1 MALKQGS
8 ISIDTEN
15 IFPIIKKWLYSDKD
29 IFIRELI
36 SNGCDAVSKHKRLV
50 SLGEVNDD
58 GQPYKITVSV
68 SKKNKTLSFSDNGI
82 GMTADEIDKYI
93 NQVAFSGAED
103 FFNKYKDKMEESNDI
118 IGHFGLGFYSAFMVA
133 SNVEIDTLSYQEGAT
148 PVRWQSEDGMQFE
161 ITEDGTRT
169 ERGTT
174 ITLTIADDSDEF
186 LDEYHVR
193 RIIKKYCS
201 FLPVEIYVEN
211 PDREE
216 EEAKRKE
223 EEAAKKAEERA
234 KAEAEGE
241 TVEEEPEEETE
252 PVKPTP
258 LNDTNPL
265 WLKSPKDCT
274 DEEYIDFYRK
284 VFNVYEEPLFWIH
297 LNIDYP
303 FNLKGI
309 LYFPK
314 LKNEFELVE
323 GEVKLYNNQVF
334 VADNIK
340 EVIPEFLLLLKGVID
355 CPDLP
360 LNVSRSFLQNDR
372 EVGKISKNI
381 VKKVADKLKSLYK
394 NEREKYEGFWH
405 DIQLFIKF
413 GCLKDQ
419 SFYDRV
425 KDYII
430 YKDLNDKYITLNEY
444 LEEAKDKHE
453 NKVFYVVDKEKQAQY
468 IKLFEEYG
476 LNALV
481 LDCAIDDNFISL
493 LEYAQPGVRFKRID
507 SDLSDVLK
515 DEDAEKDEKADE
527 EITKFFEEIVGD
539 RIQKYT
545 VESLKKE
552 DTPAV
557 ILISEESRRMME
569 MQKRFNDLN
578 YGFDLHEEKTLVI
591 NDKNPL
597 IQKVLSMKDN
607 ESKKEDVEVICN
619 QIVDL
624 ALLANKELSADEL
637 DLFIKRS
644 NELMTRVISL

>member
-50 SLGEVNDD
+50 ALGETDGDD
-58 GQPYKITVSV
+58 KPYKITVAV

-118 IGHFGLGFYSAFMVA
+118 IGHFGLGFYSAFMVS
-133 SNVEIDTLSYQEGAT
+133 SNVEIDTLSFAPGAK
-148 PVRWQSEDGMQFE
+148 PIKWQSADGMQFE

-174 ITLTIADDSDEF
+174 IILTLAEDSEEF
-186 LDEYHVR
+186 LDEYHLR
-193 RIIKKYCS
+193 SIIKKYCS

-211 PDREE
+211 TDKLE
-216 EEAKRKE
+216 EEAKKKA
-223 EEAAKKAEERA
+223 EEAAKKAQ
-234 KAEAEGE
+234 EGADNE
-241 TVEEEPEEETE
+241 TSEEEPKEEIKS
-252 PVKPTP
+252 VP

-274 DEEYIDFYRK
+274 DEEYIKFYQQ
-284 VFNVYEEPLFWIH
+284 VFNVFDEPLFWIH
-297 LNIDYP
+297 LNVDYP

-323 GEVKLYNNQVF
+323 GKVKLYNNQVF

-372 EVGKISKNI
+372 DVSKISKHI
-381 VKKVADKLKSLYK
+381 VKKVADKLKSLCK
-394 NEREKYEGFWH
+394 NEREKYESFWD
-405 DIQLFIKF
+405 DIQVFIKY
-413 GCLKDQ
+413 GCLKDEG
-419 SFYDRV
+419 FYD
-425 KDYII
+425 KIKEYIL
-430 YKDLNDKYITLNEY
+430 YKDLDGKYITLKDY
-444 LEEAKDKHE
+444 LEYAKDKHE
-453 NKVFYVVDKEKQAQY
+453 NKVFYVVDKEQQSQY
-468 IKLFEEYG
+468 IKLFKEYD
-476 LNALV
+476 LNAV
-481 LDCAIDDNFISL
+481 ILDCTIDNNFITF
-493 LEYAQPGVRFKRID
+493 LEYKESGVRFKRID

-515 DEDAEKDEKADE
+515 DKDEEKDEKADE
-527 EITKFFEEIVGD
+527 EIVNFFKEKIGD
-539 RIQKYT
+539 RVQKYS

-569 MQKRFNDLN
+569 MQSRFAGLD
-578 YGFDLHEEKTLVI
+578 YGFDLKEEKTLVI
-591 NDKNPL
+591 NDRNPL
-597 IQKVLSMKDN
+597 IKKVLSLRDD
-607 ESKKEDVEVICN
+607 ETKKEAVDVICN

-624 ALLANKELSADEL
+624 ALLANKELGAEEL

-644 NELMTRVISL
+644 NELMSKVISL

>member
-50 SLGEVNDD
+50 SLGETAGDD
-58 GQPYKITVSV
+58 KPYKITVAV

-118 IGHFGLGFYSAFMVA
+118 IGHFGLGFYSAFMVS
-133 SNVEIDTLSYQEGAT
+133 SNVEIDTLSFVPGAK
-148 PVRWQSEDGMQFE
+148 PIRWQSADGMQFE

-174 ITLTIADDSDEF
+174 IILTLAEDSEEF
-186 LDEYHVR
+186 LDEYHLR
-193 RIIKKYCS
+193 SIIKKYCS

-211 PDREE
+211 IDKLE
-216 EEAKRKE
+216 EEAK
-223 EEAAKKAEERA
+223 KKAEEVA
-234 KAEAEGE
+234 KKAQEGADNE
-241 TVEEEPEEETE
+241 TSEEEPKEEI
-252 PVKPTP
+252 KPAP

-274 DEEYIDFYRK
+274 DEEYIKFYQQ
-284 VFNVYEEPLFWIH
+284 VFNVFDEPLFWIH
-297 LNIDYP
+297 LNVDYP

-323 GEVKLYNNQVF
+323 GKVKLYNNQVF

-372 EVGKISKNI
+372 DVSKISKHI
-381 VKKVADKLKSLYK
+381 VKKVADKLKSLCK
-394 NEREKYEGFWH
+394 NEREKYESFWD
-405 DIQLFIKF
+405 DIQVFIKY
-413 GCLKDQ
+413 GCLKDEG
-419 SFYDRV
+419 FYD
-425 KDYII
+425 KIKEYIL
-430 YKDLNDKYITLNEY
+430 YKDLDGKYITLKDY
-444 LEEAKDKHE
+444 LEYAKDKHE
-453 NKVFYVVDKEKQAQY
+453 NKVFYVVDKEQQSQY
-468 IKLFEEYG
+468 IKLFKEYD
-476 LNALV
+476 LNAV
-481 LDCAIDDNFISL
+481 ILDCTIDNNFITF
-493 LEYAQPGVRFKRID
+493 LEYKESGVRFKRID

-515 DEDAEKDEKADE
+515 DKDEEKDEKADE
-527 EITKFFEEIVGD
+527 EIVNFFKEKIGD
-539 RIQKYT
+539 RVQKYS

-569 MQKRFNDLN
+569 MQSRFAGLD
-578 YGFDLHEEKTLVI
+578 YGFDLKEEKTLVI
-591 NDKNPL
+591 NDRNPL
-597 IQKVLSMKDN
+597 IKKVLSLRDD
-607 ESKKEDVEVICN
+607 ETKKEAVDVICN

-624 ALLANKELSADEL
+624 ALLANKELGAEEL

-644 NELMTRVISL
+644 NELMSKVISL

>member
-50 SLGEVNDD
+50 SLGETAGDD
-58 GQPYKITVSV
+58 KPYKITVAV

-118 IGHFGLGFYSAFMVA
+118 IGHFGLGFYSAFMVS
-133 SNVEIDTLSYQEGAT
+133 SNVEIDTLSFAPGAK
-148 PVRWQSEDGMQFE
+148 PIKWQSADGMQFE

-174 ITLTIADDSDEF
+174 ITLTLAEDSEEF
-186 LDEYHVR
+186 LDEYHLR
-193 RIIKKYCS
+193 SIIKKYCS

-211 PDREE
+211 TDKLEE
-216 EEAKRKE
+216 EDKKKAE
-223 EEAAKKAEERA
+223 EVAKKAEESA
-234 KAEAEGE
+234 DNE
-241 TVEEEPEEETE
+241 TSEEEPKEEIK
-252 PVKPTP
+252 PVP

-274 DEEYIDFYRK
+274 DEEYIKFYQQ
-284 VFNVYEEPLFWIH
+284 VFNVFDEPLFWIH
-297 LNIDYP
+297 LNVDYP

-323 GEVKLYNNQVF
+323 GKVKLYNNQVF

-372 EVGKISKNI
+372 DVSKISKHI

-394 NEREKYEGFWH
+394 NERENYEKFWD
-405 DIQLFIKF
+405 DIQVFIKY
-413 GCLKDQ
+413 GCLKDEG
-419 SFYDRV
+419 FYD
-425 KDYII
+425 KIKEYIL
-430 YKDLNDKYITLNEY
+430 YKDLDGKYITLKDY
-444 LEEAKDKHE
+444 LEYAKDKHE
-453 NKVFYVVDKEKQAQY
+453 NKVFYVVDKEQQSQY
-468 IKLFEEYG
+468 IKLFKEYD
-476 LNALV
+476 LNAV
-481 LDCAIDDNFISL
+481 ILDCTIDNNFITF
-493 LEYAQPGVRFKRID
+493 LEYKESGVRFKRID

-515 DEDAEKDEKADE
+515 DKDEEKDEKADE
-527 EITKFFEEIVGD
+527 EIVNFFKEKIGD
-539 RIQKYT
+539 RVQKYS

-569 MQKRFNDLN
+569 MQSRFAGLD
-578 YGFDLHEEKTLVI
+578 YGFDLKEEKTLVI
-591 NDKNPL
+591 NDRNPL
-597 IQKVLSMKDN
+597 IKKVLSLRDD
-607 ESKKEDVEVICN
+607 ETKKEAVDVICN

-624 ALLANKELSADEL
+624 ALLANKELGAEEL

-644 NELMTRVISL
+644 NELMSKVISL

>member
-36 SNGCDAVSKHKRLV
+36 SNACDAVSKHKRLV
-50 SLGEVNDD
+50 ALGEVNSDD
-58 GQPYKITVSV
+58 KPYKITVAV
-68 SKKNKTLSFSDNGI
+68 SKKNKTLEFSDNGI

-118 IGHFGLGFYSAFMVA
+118 IGHFGLGFYSAFMVS
-133 SNVEIDTLSYQEGAT
+133 SNVEIDTLSYLEGAK
-148 PVRWQSEDGMQFE
+148 PIRWQSADGMQFE

-174 ITLTIADDSDEF
+174 ITLTLAEDSEEF
-186 LDEYHVR
+186 LDEYNLR
-193 RIIKKYCS
+193 SIITKYCS
-201 FLPVEIYVEN
+201 FLPVEIYLEN
-211 PDREE
+211 TDKLE
-216 EEAKRKE
+216 EEAK
-223 EEAAKKAEERA
+223 KKAEDGSDD
-234 KAEAEGE
+234 K
-241 TVEEEPEEETE
+241 TSEETKDE
-252 PVKPTP
+252 VKPMP

-265 WLKSPKDCT
+265 WLKLPKDCT
-274 DEEYIDFYRK
+274 DEEYIKFYQQ
-284 VFNVYEEPLFWIH
+284 VFNVFDEPLFWIH
-297 LNIDYP
+297 LNVDYP

-314 LKNEFELVE
+314 LRNEFELVE
-323 GEVKLYNNQVF
+323 GKVKLYNNQVF

-372 EVGKISKNI
+372 DVSKISKHI
-381 VKKVADKLKSLYK
+381 VKKVADKLKSLCK
-394 NEREKYEGFWH
+394 NEREKYEGFWD
-405 DIQLFIKF
+405 DIQIFIKY
-413 GCLKDQ
+413 GCLKDE
-419 SFYDRV
+419 SFYD
-425 KDYII
+425 KIKEYIL
-430 YKDLNDKYITLNEY
+430 YKDLDGKYITLTDY
-444 LEEAKDKHE
+444 LEVAKDKHE
-453 NKVFYVVDKEKQAQY
+453 NKVFYVVDREQQSQY
-468 IKLFEEYG
+468 IKLFKEYG
-476 LNALV
+476 LNAV
-481 LDCAIDDNFISL
+481 ILDCTIDNNFITF
-493 LEYAQPGVRFKRID
+493 LEYKEHGVRFKRID

-515 DEDAEKDEKADE
+515 DKDEEKDEKADE
-527 EITKFFEEIVGD
+527 EIVNFFKEKIGD
-539 RIQKYT
+539 RIEKYT

-557 ILISEESRRMME
+557 ILVSEESRRMME
-569 MQKRFNDLN
+569 MQSRFAGLD
-578 YGFDLHEEKTLVI
+578 YGFDLKEEKTLVI

-597 IQKVLSMKDN
+597 IKKVLSLKDD
-607 ESKKEDVEVICN
+607 ETKKEAVDVICN

-644 NELMTRVISL
+644 NELMSRVISL

>member
-50 SLGEVNDD
+50 SLGETAGDD
-58 GQPYKITVSV
+58 KPYKITVAV

-118 IGHFGLGFYSAFMVA
+118 IGHFGLGFYSAFMVS
-133 SNVEIDTLSYQEGAT
+133 SNVEIDTLSFASGAK
-148 PVRWQSEDGMQFE
+148 PIKWQSADGMQFE

-174 ITLTIADDSDEF
+174 IILTLAEDSEEF
-186 LDEYHVR
+186 LDEYHLR
-193 RIIKKYCS
+193 SIIKKYCS

-211 PDREE
+211 TDKLE
-216 EEAKRKE
+216 EEAK
-223 EEAAKKAEERA
+223 KKAEEVA
-234 KAEAEGE
+234 KKAQEGADNE
-241 TVEEEPEEETE
+241 TSEEEPKEEIK
-252 PVKPTP
+252 PVP

-274 DEEYIDFYRK
+274 DEDYIKFYQQ
-284 VFNVYEEPLFWIH
+284 VFNVFDEPLFWIH
-297 LNIDYP
+297 LNVDYP

-323 GEVKLYNNQVF
+323 GKVKLYNNQVF

-372 EVGKISKNI
+372 DVSKISKHI
-381 VKKVADKLKSLYK
+381 VKKVADKLKSLCK
-394 NEREKYEGFWH
+394 NEREKYESFWD
-405 DIQLFIKF
+405 DIQVFIKY
-413 GCLKDQ
+413 GCLKDEG
-419 SFYDRV
+419 FYD
-425 KDYII
+425 KIKEYIL
-430 YKDLNDKYITLNEY
+430 YKDLDGKYITLKDY
-444 LEEAKDKHE
+444 LEYAKDKHE
-453 NKVFYVVDKEKQAQY
+453 NKVFYVVDKEQQSQY
-468 IKLFEEYG
+468 IKLFKEYD
-476 LNALV
+476 LNAV
-481 LDCAIDDNFISL
+481 ILDCTIDNNFITF
-493 LEYAQPGVRFKRID
+493 LEYKESGVRFKRID

-515 DEDAEKDEKADE
+515 DKDEEKDEKADE
-527 EITKFFEEIVGD
+527 EIVNFFKEKIGD
-539 RIQKYT
+539 RVQKYS

-569 MQKRFNDLN
+569 MQSRFAGLD
-578 YGFDLHEEKTLVI
+578 YGFDLKEEKTLVI
-591 NDKNPL
+591 NDRNPL
-597 IQKVLSMKDN
+597 IKKVLSLRDD
-607 ESKKEDVEVICN
+607 ETKKEAVDVICN

-624 ALLANKELSADEL
+624 ALLANKELGAEEL

-644 NELMTRVISL
+644 NELMSKVISL

>member
-50 SLGEVNDD
+50 SLGETAGDD
-58 GQPYKITVSV
+58 KPYKITVAV

-118 IGHFGLGFYSAFMVA
+118 IGHFGLGFYSAFMVS
-133 SNVEIDTLSYQEGAT
+133 SNVEIDTLSFATGAK
-148 PVRWQSEDGMQFE
+148 PIRWQSSDGMQFE

-169 ERGTT
+169 EKGTT
-174 ITLTIADDSDEF
+174 ITLTLAEDSEEF
-186 LDEYHVR
+186 LDEYHLR
-193 RIIKKYCS
+193 SIIKKYCS

-211 PDREE
+211 TDKLE
-216 EEAKRKE
+216 EEAKKKA
-223 EEAAKKAEERA
+223 EEAAKKAEEGA
-234 KAEAEGE
+234 DNE
-241 TVEEEPEEETE
+241 TSEEEPKEEIK
-252 PVKPTP
+252 PVP

-274 DEEYIDFYRK
+274 DEEYIKFYQQ
-284 VFNVYEEPLFWIH
+284 VFNVFDEPLFWIH
-297 LNIDYP
+297 LNVDYP

-323 GEVKLYNNQVF
+323 GKVKLYNNQVF

-372 EVGKISKNI
+372 DVSKISKHI
-381 VKKVADKLKSLYK
+381 VKKVADKLKSLCK
-394 NEREKYEGFWH
+394 NEREKYESFWD
-405 DIQLFIKF
+405 DIQVFIKY
-413 GCLKDQ
+413 GCLKDEG
-419 SFYDRV
+419 FYD
-425 KDYII
+425 KIKEYIL
-430 YKDLNDKYITLNEY
+430 YKDLDGKYITLKDY
-444 LEEAKDKHE
+444 LEYAKDKHE
-453 NKVFYVVDKEKQAQY
+453 NKVFYVVDKEQQSQY
-468 IKLFEEYG
+468 IKLFKEYD
-476 LNALV
+476 LNAV
-481 LDCAIDDNFISL
+481 ILDCTIDNNFITF
-493 LEYAQPGVRFKRID
+493 LEYKESGVRFKRID

-515 DEDAEKDEKADE
+515 DKDEEKDEKADE
-527 EITKFFEEIVGD
+527 EIVNFFKEKIGD
-539 RIQKYT
+539 RVQKYS

-569 MQKRFNDLN
+569 MQSRFAGLD
-578 YGFDLHEEKTLVI
+578 YGFDLKEEKTLVI
-591 NDKNPL
+591 NDRNPL
-597 IQKVLSMKDN
+597 IKKVLSLRDD
-607 ESKKEDVEVICN
+607 ETKKEAVDVICN

-624 ALLANKELSADEL
+624 ALLANKELGAEEL

-644 NELMTRVISL
+644 NELMSKVISL

>member
-50 SLGEVNDD
+50 ALGETDGDD
-58 GQPYKITVSV
+58 KPYKITVAV

-118 IGHFGLGFYSAFMVA
+118 IGHFGLGFYSAFMVS
-133 SNVEIDTLSYQEGAT
+133 SNVEIDTLSFASGAK
-148 PVRWQSEDGMQFE
+148 PIKWQSADGMQFE
-161 ITEDGTRT
+161 ITEDGIRT

-174 ITLTIADDSDEF
+174 ITLTLAEDSEEF
-186 LDEYHVR
+186 LDEYHLR
-193 RIIKKYCS
+193 SIIKKYCS

-211 PDREE
+211 TDKLE
-216 EEAKRKE
+216 EEAKKKAE
-223 EEAAKKAEERA
+223 EVAKKAEESA
-234 KAEAEGE
+234 DNE
-241 TVEEEPEEETE
+241 TSEEEPKEEIK
-252 PVKPTP
+252 PVP

-274 DEEYIDFYRK
+274 DEEYIKFYQQ
-284 VFNVYEEPLFWIH
+284 VFNVFDEPLFWIH
-297 LNIDYP
+297 LNVDYP

-323 GEVKLYNNQVF
+323 GKVKLYNNQVF

-372 EVGKISKNI
+372 DVSKISKHI
-381 VKKVADKLKSLYK
+381 VKKVADKLKSLCK
-394 NEREKYEGFWH
+394 NEREKYESFWD
-405 DIQLFIKF
+405 DIQVFIKY
-413 GCLKDQ
+413 GCLKDEG
-419 SFYDRV
+419 FYD
-425 KDYII
+425 KIKEYIL
-430 YKDLNDKYITLNEY
+430 YKDLDGKYITLKDY
-444 LEEAKDKHE
+444 LEYAKDKHE
-453 NKVFYVVDKEKQAQY
+453 NKVFYVVDKEQQSQY
-468 IKLFEEYG
+468 IKLFKEYD
-476 LNALV
+476 LNAV
-481 LDCAIDDNFISL
+481 ILDCTIDNNFITF
-493 LEYAQPGVRFKRID
+493 LEYKESGVRFKRID

-515 DEDAEKDEKADE
+515 DKDEEKDEKADE
-527 EITKFFEEIVGD
+527 EIVNFFKEKIGD
-539 RIQKYT
+539 RVQKYS

-569 MQKRFNDLN
+569 MQSRFAGLD
-578 YGFDLHEEKTLVI
+578 YGFDLKEEKTLVI
-591 NDKNPL
+591 NDRNPL
-597 IQKVLSMKDN
+597 IKKVLSLRDD
-607 ESKKEDVEVICN
+607 ETKKEAVDVICN

-624 ALLANKELSADEL
+624 ALLANKELGAEEL

-644 NELMTRVISL
+644 NELMSKVISL